1 MTFRHAPL
9 RPDRPVIPA
18 CLRPI
23 ALLLAFAAA
32 GRAAPDAAGAMRV
45 LKANCLSCHSQS
57 KHKGGFSLHSR
68 EALLAGGES
77 GPAFL
82 EGKPDASPLLAL
94 LAPDADPHMPPRKQ
108 LADGDI
114 ALLSAWLGAGAPW
127 DAAALDGDA
136 DPLPAVAIA
145 DLPPAWH
152 PVAALALSPDGSRLA
167 AAVGAHLLLFQVD
180 RDAVRLAGRSRA
192 HRDQIHSLAW
202 TPDGTR
208 LVSGA
213 FRRVVVWNP
222 QPLGPQHEV
231 VAGLTH
237 RITALQ
243 PLRDGR
249 RVAVAD
255 GIPGQS
261 GRVRLCDA
269 ATGALLKSWK
279 AHDDA
284 IFAMT
289 LSNDGGSLAT
299 AAGDGYLK
307 VWDLASGTE
316 RLRIEAHATQ
326 VLGAALH
333 PDNHQLATG
342 GSDRQ
347 LRIWDLRTRENT
359 IAFPVRKAPV
369 NALAW
374 TDGGTSLLAGSDDG
388 RLVRLTGMK
397 PHSGAQSADT
407 GRERPLGSTDAPV
420 FSVAAAPDGSRIFA
434 GSATGRILGWNKD
447 GKLVDDL
454 DAAALLT
461 APAP

>member
-1 MTFRHAPL
+1 M
-9 RPDRPVIPA
+9 RPVIPS
-18 CLRPI
+18 CLHPI
-23 ALLLAFAAA
+23 ALLLALAAA
-32 GRAAPDAAGAMRV
+32 ARAAPDVSGAMRV
-45 LKANCLSCHSQS
+45 LRANCLSCHSQS
-57 KHKGGFSLHSR
+57 KHKGGLSLHSR

-82 EGKPDASPLLAL
+82 EARPDASPLLAL

-108 LADGDI
+108 LGAAEI
-114 ALLSAWLGAGAPW
+114 SLLSAWLRAGAPW

-136 DPLPAVAIA
+136 DSLPAVAIT
-145 DLPPAWH
+145 DLPPSWL
-152 PVAALALSPDGSRLA
+152 PVTALALSPDGSRLA
-167 AAVGAHLLLFQVD
+167 AAAGAHLFVFHAAPDSL
-180 RDAVRLAGRSRA
+180 RLAGRSRA

-208 LVSGA
+208 IVSGA
-213 FRRVVVWNP
+213 FRRVVIWNA

-231 VAGLTH
+231 VAGLTD
-237 RITALQ
+237 RIAAVQ

-249 RVAVAD
+249 RIAIAD
-255 GIPGQS
+255 GAPGLS

-269 ATGALLKSWK
+269 ATGALLRSWK

-289 LSNDGGSLAT
+289 LSTDGHSLAT

-307 VWDLASGTE
+307 VWDVASGTE

-359 IAFPVRKAPV
+359 IAFPLRKAPV

-374 TDGGTSLLAGSDDG
+374 TDGGASLLAASDDG
-388 RLVRLTGMK
+388 RLVRLSDMK

-420 FSVAAAPDGSRIFA
+420 FSLAAAPDGSRVFA
-434 GSATGRILGWNKD
+434 GSATGRILGWNKA